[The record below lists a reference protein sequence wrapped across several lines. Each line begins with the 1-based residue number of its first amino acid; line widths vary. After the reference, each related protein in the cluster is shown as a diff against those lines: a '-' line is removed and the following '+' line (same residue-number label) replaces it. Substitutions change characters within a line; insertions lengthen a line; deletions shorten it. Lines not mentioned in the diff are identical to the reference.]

1 MRIVTWNVNSVRLRL
16 PLVIRLLGELSPDVL
31 CLQETKCP
39 DDKFPHLE
47 LIDAGYPHIAARGMK
62 GYNGVAIIA
71 RRPFSSTAALDWV
84 GRDDSR
90 HLSVLLEDGIELHNF
105 YVPSGGNTPD
115 PEVNDKF
122 DHKLRFLDEMT
133 EWFTTNRPAGR
144 NLVLTGDLNIAPFEH
159 DVWSHRQ
166 MLKIVSHTPVETER
180 LATVR
185 SSLGWIDT
193 TRHVIPE
200 PERVYSWWS
209 YRARDW
215 RVSDRGLRLD
225 HIWVTPDL
233 EARISGGFV
242 HREARGW
249 ERTSDHAPVVT
260 DLA

>member
-16 PLVIRLLGELSPDVL
+16 PLVIRLLEELSPDVV

-39 DDKFPHLE
+39 DDRFPHSE
-47 LIDAGYPHIAARGMK
+47 IVDAGYPHVVARGMK
-62 GYNGVAIIA
+62 GYNGVAIIS
-71 RRPFSSTAALDWV
+71 RRPFSSVTTLDWV

-90 HLSVLLEDGIELHNF
+90 HLSVLLEGGIELHTF

-115 PEVNDKF
+115 PAVNDKF
-122 DHKLRFLDEMT
+122 DHKLRFLDEMAG
-133 EWFTTNRPAGR
+133 WFRANRPDGR
-144 NLVLTGDLNIAPFEH
+144 NLVMTGDLNIAPLEH
-159 DVWSHRQ
+159 DVWSHRH
-166 MLKIVSHTPVETER
+166 MLKIVSHTPAETER
-180 LATVR
+180 LAKVR
-185 SSLGWIDT
+185 SSLHWIDT

-215 RVSDRGLRLD
+215 SASDRGLRLD

-233 EARISGGFV
+233 EPRISGGFV
-242 HREARGW
+242 HRAARGW
-249 ERTSDHAPVVT
+249 ERPSDHAPVVT